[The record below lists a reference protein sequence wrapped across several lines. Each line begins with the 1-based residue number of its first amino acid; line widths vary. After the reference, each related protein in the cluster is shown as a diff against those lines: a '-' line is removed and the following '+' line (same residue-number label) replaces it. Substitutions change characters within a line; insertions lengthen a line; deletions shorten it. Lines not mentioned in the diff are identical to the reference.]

1 MATWTWRI
9 AAMQF
14 VRATRKRV
22 TYGPVLTKQQRS
34 LTKLWHVGRKCMG
47 RAHKVRT
54 PERELDAALARAK
67 QLESEEIR
75 VARANYE
82 EKTDIISLT
91 LTNGAT
97 TSTVSLAPM
106 QR

>member
-22 TYGPVLTKQQRS
+22 TYGPFLTKQQRT
-34 LTKLWHVGRKCMG
+34 LTNLWHFGRKCMG

-67 QLESEEIR
+67 QLESKRFGARGATIKKKPNPFTLPLTND
-75 VARANYE
+75 APALSRANAYE
-82 EKTDIISLT
+82 
-91 LTNGAT
+91 
-97 TSTVSLAPM
+97 
-106 QR
+106 

>member
-1 MATWTWRI
+1 
-9 AAMQF
+9 
-14 VRATRKRV
+14 
-22 TYGPVLTKQQRS
+22 
-34 LTKLWHVGRKCMG
+34 MG
-47 RAHKVRT
+47 RAHKVRS

-97 TSTVSLAPM
+97 TSFPRKWLEGLEPADASQLSQINLSGRDTALYSPDLNVTHYFL
-106 QR
+106 QLLN